1 VRRRFFVDKF
11 EGDTAFL
18 RDEAAHHLGRV
29 LRAEPGQ
36 VYELSDGASV
46 RLGRIEKAT
55 RDTIEF
61 SLGETVAARASRLET
76 TLFLSIVKFD
86 RFEWALEKA
95 TELGVNAVVP
105 LSAARSEKAL
115 VAAAVKRAERW
126 RKILVESAQQA
137 RRLRAPTL
145 STIEKVGEAFEK
157 CSGKAEQGSG
167 VHVMLSE
174 RPDARPLKEI
184 LASYP
189 EHSISRAVLAIGPE
203 GGWTDEE
210 FEAARPGGFMA
221 ASLGSNI
228 LRTETAVAAGLAC
241 LKFALE

>member
-1 VRRRFFVDKF
+1 LRRRFFVNEF

-36 VYELSDGASV
+36 VYELSDGATV

-55 RDTIEF
+55 RDHIEF
-61 SLGETVAARASRLET
+61 SLGKIVPAHAPRLET
-76 TLFLSIVKFD
+76 TLLLAIVKFD

-95 TELGVNAVVP
+95 TELGVSAVVP
-105 LSAARSEKAL
+105 LSAARSEKGL
-115 VAAAVKRAERW
+115 IAAAAKRSERW

-137 RRLRAPTL
+137 RRLKPPMLHPVEEVQA
-145 STIEKVGEAFEK
+145 AFK
-157 CSGKAEQGSG
+157 RHAGAAG
-167 VHVMLSE
+167 VVRVMLSE
-174 RPDARPLKEI
+174 RPSARGLKEI
-184 LASYP
+184 LGEQAKQ
-189 EHSISRAVLAIGPE
+189 ETARAVLAIGPE
-203 GGWTDEE
+203 GGWTEDE
-210 FEAARPGGFMA
+210 FAVARASGFLE

-241 LKFALE
+241 LNFALE